1 MKYYIIAGEASG
13 DLHGGN
19 LIKNLKYID
28 KNAEFR
34 GLGGDK
40 MAAEG
45 ASITIHYE
53 KMAFM
58 GIYEVLAN
66 IKTIN
71 QNFRVCKEDILQ
83 YKPDAIILIDYAG
96 FNLRMAEFAKF
107 NSIPTLF
114 YISPKIWAWKKS
126 RIKKIKKTIDF
137 LYLILPFE
145 KEYFAQ
151 RGYNKTEYV
160 GNPVNDA
167 IAEFQKDQW
176 VSKDK
181 FIQENN
187 LNEKPIIALLAG
199 SRQQEIKRLLPEMLK
214 SMKHFPDYQY
224 VIAGAPSIPIEM
236 YNRLTAGYEISIVQD
251 KTYQLLSHAKA
262 AVVTSG
268 TATLETALFKVP
280 QAVVYKF
287 QTLSFILGR
296 PFIWIKYFSLVNI
309 IMKKSVVKEI
319 LQFNISEKIKNELN
333 QIFTN
338 NDYYQAMMENYNQLA
353 EKIGKE
359 GCSERAAKHIYKY
372 LNNLSI

>member
-13 DLHGGN
+13 DLHGSN
-19 LIKNLKYID
+19 LIKNLKLID
-28 KNAEFR
+28 KKAEFR

-40 MAAEG
+40 MATEG

-58 GIYEVLAN
+58 GIYEVLTN
-66 IKTIN
+66 FKTIN
-71 QNFRVCKEDILQ
+71 TNFRICKEDLLSF
-83 YKPDAIILIDYAG
+83 KPDAIILIDYAG
-96 FNLRMAEFAKF
+96 FNLRMARFAKA
-107 NSIPTLF
+107 NGITTLF

-126 RIKKIKKTIDF
+126 RIKKIRKFIDY

-151 RGYNKTEYV
+151 RGYEKTLYV

-167 IAEFQKDQW
+167 ILAFN
-176 VSKDK
+176 KDK
-181 FIQENN
+181 KGSRREFIKKHN
-187 LNEKPIIALLAG
+187 LNEKPVIALLAG
-199 SRQQEIKRLLPEMLK
+199 SRKQEIKRLLPEMLK
-214 SMKHFPDYQY
+214 AIKHFPDYQF
-224 VIAGAPSIPIEM
+224 VIAGAPSIGSEM
-236 YNRLTAGYEISIVQD
+236 YNTIAEGYNVTIVYD
-251 KTYQLLSHAKA
+251 ATYQILSHAHA

-309 IMKKSVVKEI
+309 IMKSNVVREI
-319 LQFNISEKIKNELN
+319 LQFNIAKKIKKELEL
-333 QIFTN
+333 ILN
-338 NDYYQAMMENYNQLA
+338 NKAYYNKMLENYDKLSD
-353 EKIGKE
+353 KIGDA
-359 GCSERAAKHIYKY
+359 GCSEHAAKHIYSF
-372 LNNLSI
+372 LNKN

>member
-13 DLHGGN
+13 DLHGSN
-19 LIKNLKYID
+19 LVKNLKNID
-28 KNAEFR
+28 KDAEFK

-40 MAAEG
+40 MASEG

-58 GIYEVLAN
+58 GLYEVIAN
-66 IKTIN
+66 IKTIKD
-71 QNFRVCKEDILQ
+71 NFRICKEDILN

-96 FNLRMAEFAKF
+96 FNLRMAEFAKE
-107 NSIPTLF
+107 NGIPTLF

-126 RIKKIKKTIDF
+126 RIKKIRKYIDF

-145 KEYFAQ
+145 KEYFSQ
-151 RGYNKTEYV
+151 RDYDKTLYV

-167 IAEFQKDQW
+167 ISAFRAEN
-176 VSKDK
+176 SISESE
-181 FIQENN
+181 FISQYN
-187 LNEKPIIALLAG
+187 LSGKPIIALLAG
-199 SRQQEIKRLLPEMLK
+199 SRVQEIKRLLPEMLK
-214 SMKHFPDYQY
+214 NIKHFPDYQF
-224 VIAGAPSIPIEM
+224 VVAGAPSVSNEI
-236 YNRLTAGYEISIVQD
+236 YNKLTSGYNVTLVRD
-251 KTYQLLSHAKA
+251 KTYQLLSHARA

-309 IMKKSVVKEI
+309 IMNKNVVREI
-319 LQFNISEKIKNELN
+319 LQFNIADKIKNELAL
-333 QIFTN
+333 ILDDKEYN
-338 NDYYQAMMENYNQLA
+338 NEMMENYNQLT
-353 EKIGKE
+353 EKIGE
-359 GCSERAAKHIYKY
+359 AGCSERAAKHISNF
-372 LNNLSI
+372 LNNLSK